1 MLSAAEASQERTA
14 KRSSDCKWLTLLSSN
29 GQCLCESPLK
39 VANACRGSES
49 GIEEGFATSSAGKP
63 SKPCMCSGVV
73 FRLEFRTPSAASAEA
88 VLPDT
93 QSKLPCSWAGSDG
106 GLGTCFQVAACQ
118 EANAFLE
125 STHVRSYSSRGLGIR
140 WWTKARQASR
150 TRRPW
155 GPSSEK
161 QSRWLVTASSTEIE
175 GDCPGRTAQ
184 YGRTSE
190 AVRCWLS
197 CNDLAVYVL
206 KRGPEPVRLLKERL
220 DPILDGGL
228 KFQRGAQLSRNNIC
242 KLQQELCGEAK
253 HDGASAGISHCA
265 VQSGTTAQGM
275 A

>member
-1 MLSAAEASQERTA
+1 M
-14 KRSSDCKWLTLLSSN
+14 
-29 GQCLCESPLK
+29 
-39 VANACRGSES
+39 
-49 GIEEGFATSSAGKP
+49 
-63 SKPCMCSGVV
+63 
-73 FRLEFRTPSAASAEA
+73 
-88 VLPDT
+88 
-93 QSKLPCSWAGSDG
+93 
-106 GLGTCFQVAACQ
+106 
-118 EANAFLE
+118 
-125 STHVRSYSSRGLGIR
+125 
-140 WWTKARQASR
+140 
-150 TRRPW
+150 
-155 GPSSEK
+155 
-161 QSRWLVTASSTEIE
+161 TASSTEIE